1 MIKLTDL
8 TLYCNTAYKDPFELI
23 ESQQES
29 SGYAFHLT
37 DRLSINIIKHTTFEE
52 VVVVDGVQFNFFKG
66 NNRFG
71 FLSFKTVRHL
81 RSDPPD
87 IILLQGLIFPLQ
99 VILLRLML
107 GKKPVIVAQHHGELP
122 SRRFKGRLQK
132 LADKFISAYLF
143 TSMGNA
149 KIWLENKLISNA
161 AKCFEILE
169 ASTAFVKQNKE
180 RSKIKTGL
188 TGQWN
193 FLWVGRL
200 NANKDPLTVLRAFKK
215 YLFVNPL
222 AELYMFFHTD
232 EMIAAIK
239 TFISKNASLLR
250 AIHLSD
256 FIEHGDLQDWYSAAD
271 FFISGSHREG
281 SGFALI
287 EAMSCGCIP
296 IITGIPTFIKIS
308 GNGAHAVIYQAG
320 NSERLFEALLTLDHI
335 NRGEMSEK
343 IVNFFKSELSFKA
356 IADQLFSLTQLVQT
370 TPSQP

>member
-8 TLYCNTAYKDPFELI
+8 TLYCNTAYKDPSELI
-23 ESQQES
+23 INQQES
-29 SGYAFHLT
+29 LGYAFHLK
-37 DRLSINIIKHTTFEE
+37 DRLRINIIKHTTFQEA
-52 VVVVDGVQFNFFKG
+52 VTVDSVQFNFFKG

-71 FLSFKTVRHL
+71 YLSSKTVLHL

-99 VILLRLML
+99 VLLLRLLL
-107 GKKPVIVAQHHGELP
+107 GKKPVIIAQHHGELP
-122 SRRFKGRLQK
+122 SSGYKGRLQK

-143 TSMGNA
+143 TSLGNA
-149 KIWLENKLISNA
+149 KIWLENELISNA
-161 AKCFEILE
+161 AKCLEILE
-169 ASTAFVKQNKE
+169 ASTPFVKQNKDL
-180 RSKIKTGL
+180 SKIKTGL
-188 TGQWN
+188 TGKWN

-200 NANKDPLTVLRAFKK
+200 NANKDPLTVLRGFEK
-215 YLFVNPL
+215 YLVVNPL

-239 TFISKNASLLR
+239 TFISNNPFLLR

-256 FIEHGDLQDWYSAAD
+256 FIEHGDLQDWYSAVD

-296 IITGIPTFIKIS
+296 VITDIPTFIKIS
-308 GNGAHAVIYQAG
+308 GNNAIIYQAG
-320 NSERLFEALLTLDHI
+320 NSEQLFQALLTLDHI
-335 NRGEMSEK
+335 NREEMSDK
-343 IVNFFKSELSFKA
+343 IVHFFKRELSFKA
-356 IADQLFSLTQLVQT
+356 IADQIVTFAQRVQKA
-370 TPSQP
+370 PSPP